1 MRLGLQPASFTYR
14 GGAGAIRG
22 TLVEIAQAAAGRRLT
37 REGGR
42 GVLPSRPGRLLLPRS
57 FRPRL
62 TTL

>member
-37 REGGR
+37 REDGR
-42 GVLPSRPGRLLLPRS
+42 GGFSRPTLARS
-57 FRPRL
+57 FCQVRSVHD
-62 TTL
+62 